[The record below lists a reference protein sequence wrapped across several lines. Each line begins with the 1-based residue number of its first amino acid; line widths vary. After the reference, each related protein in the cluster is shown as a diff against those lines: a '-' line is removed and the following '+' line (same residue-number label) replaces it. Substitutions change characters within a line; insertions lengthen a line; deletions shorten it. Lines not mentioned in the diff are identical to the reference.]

1 MDIHAVLNETQKKAV
16 EVIDG
21 PVLILAGPGSGK
33 TRVITHRI
41 AFLIRDLGINPY
53 RIMAVTF
60 TNKAA
65 REMAERLKELAP
77 IAIGK
82 LTLGT
87 FHAICACILRQ
98 DGRHIGIKSKFVI
111 YDREDQLNLIK
122 RSFQDINLDP
132 KLYPPRA
139 VISKISSAKSHL
151 VTPMSYIQQA
161 QNFFEEV
168 VGQIYQRYQQLLDMS
183 NAVDFDDLLMKVV
196 LLFQGNQDVISH
208 YQERYQYLLV
218 DEFQDTNLTQYELV
232 KLLSG
237 KYRNLFV
244 VGDPDQS
251 IYSWRYADLRNILS
265 FEKDYPDGKVILL
278 EQNYRSTQ
286 RILEAASHIISANE
300 HRTMRGLWTDNEL
313 GEPIDIVETYTEREE
328 AQFVVSET
336 ENLLGQGRYKLS
348 DIAVMYRTNAQSRIL
363 EEAFIRHGTPYRLI
377 AGTRFYERREVKDI
391 IAYLRLIYNPGDQV
405 SLHRIINVPGR
416 GIGHRSFKEL
426 VSWAHTHSI
435 TEYQALRV
443 IASSDNLPFK
453 PRTTRALLSF
463 HHLIEELIQKS
474 QELNLLELIDLLIE
488 RVGYHSYLLSKVN
501 GEERWENILEL
512 RTVAEGYQYMAPL
525 VGLRLFLE
533 EVALISDVD
542 SYVETI
548 DAVTLITLHQAKGLE
563 FPIVFIVGLEDGIL
577 PHIKSFGDMEQI
589 EEERRLCYV
598 GVTRAMQKVY
608 LVRAFRR
615 NLMGGSTMNRP
626 SRFLKD
632 IPNHLI
638 AANELWHDNN
648 DDVVTATSWNLMR
661 DPSSEVPQLTVGDH
675 VSHDRFGDGIV
686 VGIQAL
692 NGDAEAVVAFTGFGI
707 KKLLVS
713 YAKLKKV
720 NH

>member
-1 MDIHAVLNETQKKAV
+1 MDIHAVLNDTQKKAV

-21 PVLILAGPGSGK
+21 PILILAGPGSGK

-77 IAIGK
+77 MALGK

-87 FHAICACILRQ
+87 FHAICARILRQ
-98 DGRHIGIKSKFVI
+98 EGRSIGIKSKFVI

-132 KLYPPRA
+132 KSYPPRA

-151 VTPMSYIQQA
+151 INPTLYIQQA
-161 QNFFEEV
+161 QNFYEEV

-196 LLFQGNQDVISH
+196 LLFQGNQDVLSH

-218 DEFQDTNLTQYELV
+218 DEFQDTNLTQYELI

-265 FEKDYPDGKVILL
+265 FENDYPDGEVILL

-286 RILEAASHIISANE
+286 RILETASHIISANE
-300 HRTMRGLWTDNEL
+300 HRKMRELWTDNEL

-328 AQFVVSET
+328 AQFVASEV
-336 ENLLGQGRYKLS
+336 ENLLGQGRFELG

-363 EEAFIRHGTPYRLI
+363 EEAFIQHGTPYRLI

-416 GIGHRSFKEL
+416 GIGHRSLTEL
-426 VSWAHTHSI
+426 ARWAHNHSVP
-435 TEYQALRV
+435 EYQALKV
-443 IASSDNLPFK
+443 IASGNNLPFK
-453 PRTTRALLSF
+453 PRTAKALLSF
-463 HHLIEELIQKS
+463 YHLIEELIQRS
-474 QELNLLELIDLLIE
+474 QELNLLGLIDLLIE
-488 RVGYHSYLLSKVN
+488 RVGYHNFLLSKVN

-512 RTVAEGYQYMAPL
+512 RTVAEGYQYMAPS
-525 VGLRLFLE
+525 VGLRSFLE

-542 SYVETI
+542 SYEETTN
-548 DAVTLITLHQAKGLE
+548 AVTLITLHQAKGLE
-563 FPIVFIVGLEDGIL
+563 FPVVFIVGLEDGIL

-598 GVTRAMQKVY
+598 GVTRAMQKIY

-615 NLMGGSTMNRP
+615 SLMGGSTINKP

-638 AANELWHDNN
+638 VINELWYDKN
-648 DDVVTATSWNLMR
+648 DDLVTAASWNLMKA
-661 DPSSEVPQLTVGDH
+661 PSSEVPQLTVGDH

-686 VGIQAL
+686 VSIQAL
-692 NGDAEAVVAFTGFGI
+692 NGDAEVVIAFTGFGI
-707 KKLLVS
+707 KKLLLS
-713 YAKLKKV
+713 YANLKKV